1 MKTRKILSYCFLF
14 REKLCINY
22 CHILENPTC
31 FYNFKNSCFCVK
43 TNVLT
48 MTLYCVLNCNQNT
61 LHVKVHGPVR
71 NIIMII
77 THGLQCQCAMA
88 ICRWLT
94 TSKINGNFNKHSI
107 VTDGKKKWSVRCGF
121 DLIYEKSMLYNEHI
135 QWFSF
140 IFNKFQLVQWLKPL
154 LTRVSTSITLS
165 VSCSFHVALTNP
177 CWVP

>member
-88 ICRWLT
+88 ICRSLT
-94 TSKINGNFNKHSI
+94 TSKINRNFNKHSI
-107 VTDGKKKWSVRCGF
+107 VTDEKKMIRQMWIRSN
-121 DLIYEKSMLYNEHI
+121 LWEIYALQWTHSMVFIHI
-135 QWFSF
+135 QQ
-140 IFNKFQLVQWLKPL
+140 I
-154 LTRVSTSITLS
+154 SIGS
-165 VSCSFHVALTNP
+165 MA
-177 CWVP
+177 